1 MLSVGSYIFISSLPY
16 FRGANTVNDAIE
28 FVLQNFT
35 EMNKLWVRMQ
45 YQVRDPELRLGI
57 TLYGLQGPIGEKAK
71 RGKERSEL
79 RDLVISLSRRKKR
92 EKNKREKKKR
102 EEPVPRVLLFPN
114 SPV

>member
-1 MLSVGSYIFISSLPY
+1 MKLRMKATMDEVADKGGGDSETMGEGS
-16 FRGANTVNDAIE
+16 
-28 FVLQNFT
+28 
-35 EMNKLWVRMQ
+35 
-45 YQVRDPELRLGI
+45 DPELRLGI